1 MANISKQVQPAVEV
15 GKRMTLWPQRRPM
28 ADSSP
33 SSTDGTADPAS
44 GADDDDDDGRAHE
57 HDAAPA
63 AEADADSVEH
73 SSTSNRAKPGD
84 SEASS
89 TPRADGDAVD
99 SEEPRSSGRR
109 TESVDAL
116 RREVEEKYDFEN
128 FGPSDMAQMSAEE
141 WEAAFDPD
149 TWIVGPELLDRVEQ
163 DLKSRIQSRE
173 VFAVLE
179 RFEEAGEERL
189 IAYSDEGYAVVAP
202 DGSVEGQ
209 GTVLRDVKPTVA
221 LCSMDSYEVPDAP
234 EDVSL
239 PSPADVP
246 EGTGQLG
253 NNLLQLIAFAQILV
267 GLGLIGV
274 WLLTDA
280 IPTPGGYV
288 DLVAPMIAL
297 IFIGIGLFLFMVVA
311 NARLSDRFRA
321 EEFRDRLRAVGV
333 EDGDRPEFLP
343 PLGDGTEPSESD
355 GDTRAADGAETAD
368 SGDDHV

>member
-1 MANISKQVQPAVEV
+1 
-15 GKRMTLWPQRRPM
+15 M

-33 SSTDGTADPAS
+33 SSTDGTA
-44 GADDDDDDGRAHE
+44 E
-57 HDAAPA
+57 TA
-63 AEADADSVEH
+63 AEADAD
-73 SSTSNRAKPGD
+73 
-84 SEASS
+84 
-89 TPRADGDAVD
+89 AVD
-99 SEEPRSSGRR
+99 SEEQRSSGSEGHGPSGSRPEADDRR
-109 TESVDAL
+109 TQSVDAL
-116 RREVEEKYDFEN
+116 RREVEENYDFEN
-128 FGPSDMAQMSAEE
+128 FGPSDMARMSAEE

-179 RFEEAGEERL
+179 RFEEGGEERL
-189 IAYSDEGYAVVAP
+189 VAYSDEGYAIVFP

-209 GTVLRDVKPTVA
+209 GTVVRDVKPTVA

-253 NNLLQLIAFAQILV
+253 NNLLQVIAFAQILV
-267 GLGLIGV
+267 GLGLVGV
-274 WLLTDA
+274 WLFTDA

-288 DLVAPMIAL
+288 DLVAPMTAL
-297 IFIGIGLFLFMVVA
+297 IFVGIGLFLFMVVA

-321 EEFRDRLRAVGV
+321 EEFRDRLRAAGV
-333 EDGDRPEFLP
+333 EDGERPEFLP
-343 PLGDGTEPSESD
+343 PLGDEAEEPGAIETPETGDSSD
-355 GDTRAADGAETAD
+355 ERA
-368 SGDDHV
+368 

>member
-1 MANISKQVQPAVEV
+1 
-15 GKRMTLWPQRRPM
+15 M

-33 SSTDGTADPAS
+33 SSTDGTADSAAT
-44 GADDDDDDGRAHE
+44 ADDDRSDEATPTATESD
-57 HDAAPA
+57 
-63 AEADADSVEH
+63 ADADS
-73 SSTSNRAKPGD
+73 G
-84 SEASS
+84 ASPA
-89 TPRADGDAVD
+89 PRGGGETA
-99 SEEPRSSGRR
+99 E
-109 TESVDAL
+109 AL

-179 RFEEAGEERL
+179 RFEESGEERL
-189 IAYSDEGYAVVAP
+189 VAYSDEGYAVVFP

-234 EDVSL
+234 DDVSL

-274 WLLTDA
+274 WLFTDA

-333 EDGDRPEFLP
+333 EDGERPAFLP
-343 PLGDGTEPSESD
+343 PLGDEAEALETD
-355 GDTRAADGAETAD
+355 GDAAAEAAETAD
-368 SGDDHV
+368 SGDERA

>member
-1 MANISKQVQPAVEV
+1 MP
-15 GKRMTLWPQRRPM
+15 LWTQRRPM

-33 SSTDGTADPAS
+33 SSTDGTADSPAT
-44 GADDDDDDGRAHE
+44 ADDE
-57 HDAAPA
+57 T
-63 AEADADSVEH
+63 AEA
-73 SSTSNRAKPGD
+73 
-84 SEASS
+84 
-89 TPRADGDAVD
+89 DAVD
-99 SEEPRSSGRR
+99 SEEQRSSGRR
-109 TESVDAL
+109 NQSVDSEASPTPRGDGDAVDAL

-149 TWIVGPELLDRVEQ
+149 TWIVGPDLLDRVEQ

-179 RFEEAGEERL
+179 RFEEGGEERL
-189 IAYSDEGYAVVAP
+189 VAYSDEGYAIVSP

-209 GTVLRDVKPTVA
+209 GTVVRDVKPTVA

-239 PSPADVP
+239 PSPAEVP

-267 GLGLIGV
+267 GTGLIGI
-274 WLLTDA
+274 WLFTDA

-321 EEFRDRLRAVGV
+321 EEFRDRLRAAGV
-333 EDGDRPEFLP
+333 EDGERPDFLP
-343 PLGDGTEPSESD
+343 PLGDEAGEPEAIETPETGDSSD
-355 GDTRAADGAETAD
+355 ERA
-368 SGDDHV
+368 

>member
-1 MANISKQVQPAVEV
+1 
-15 GKRMTLWPQRRPM
+15 M

-33 SSTDGTADPAS
+33 SSTDGTADAE
-44 GADDDDDDGRAHE
+44 ADDRDFG
-57 HDAAPA
+57 APA
-63 AEADADSVEH
+63 AGADAD
-73 SSTSNRAKPGD
+73 
-84 SEASS
+84 
-89 TPRADGDAVD
+89 
-99 SEEPRSSGRR
+99 
-109 TESVDAL
+109 SVDAL

-149 TWIVGPELLDRVEQ
+149 TWIVGPDLLDRVEQ
-163 DLKSRIQSRE
+163 DLKGRIASRE

-179 RFEEAGEERL
+179 RFETDGEERL

-221 LCSMDSYEVPDAP
+221 LCSMDSYEVPEAP
-234 EDVSL
+234 DDVSL

-267 GLGLIGV
+267 GFGLVGV
-274 WLLTDA
+274 WLFTDA

-297 IFIGIGLFLFMVVA
+297 VFVGIGVFLFAVVA

-321 EEFRDRLRAVGV
+321 EEFRERLRATGV
-333 EDGDRPEFLP
+333 EDGDRPAFLP
-343 PLGDGTEPSESD
+343 PLDEGTETPEVDPRTAS
-355 GDTRAADGAETAD
+355 GDGAETAD
-368 SGDDHV
+368 SDDDHA